1 MSNSN
6 IITSDHPILENRHTF
21 KKWMSSQSSTVIVK
35 VYATWCKSC
44 TRIKDLVYQRFAR
57 LFNTILVEVDLD
69 KNSDVAKSLRIRS
82 VPALISFK
90 EGLPDQVNM
99 GSNIENIKSFFS
111 RI

>member
-1 MSNSN
+1 MS
-6 IITSDHPILENRHTF
+6 IIRPENPILENRHTF
-21 KKWMSSQSSTVIVK
+21 KKWMSSQNSTVIVK
-35 VYATWCKSC
+35 VYATWCKPC

-57 LFNTILVEVDLD
+57 LSNAILVEVDLD
-69 KNSDVAKSLRIRS
+69 KNSDVSKSLRIRS

-99 GSNIENIKSFFS
+99 GSNIESINSFFS